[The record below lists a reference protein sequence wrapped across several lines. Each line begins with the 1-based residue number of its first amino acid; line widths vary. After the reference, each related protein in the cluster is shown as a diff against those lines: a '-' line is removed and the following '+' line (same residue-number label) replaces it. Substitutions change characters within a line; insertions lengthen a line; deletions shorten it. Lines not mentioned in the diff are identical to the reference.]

1 MSESILKALMQ
12 LFALISDIHDD
23 TVITGREKEI
33 VKIFL
38 TRYLNNNQIV
48 RYLEMFEEY
57 LGIFNSERIVKGS
70 IKDRKRISL
79 NAVRILEICEGINK
93 ELEQKQKVYV
103 FLKLIDYVK
112 LGEIIT
118 ENELDFLKT
127 VASAFNI
134 PDNEFHNIRCF
145 IMEPE
150 ENICEGNKVLL
161 IDNRKK
167 PYNDFFKHLCKE
179 NLAGTIQFLAISST
193 NTYIMRYYGSE
204 DLYLNGQ
211 NIHERETYVFD
222 HGSSI
227 RGSGIKAIHYSEVVS
242 HLSVLTYQSDVY
254 LHASDVSFTFRKSKN
269 GVHNLNFHGKS
280 GELVGILGGSG
291 VGKTTTLSILNGTLK
306 PHLGKVLING
316 YDLYDENEK
325 DKLRGVIGFVPQDDL
340 LIEELTV
347 YQNLFYNA
355 KMCLDE
361 LSEERLAEVVKRVLL
376 DLDLYEAR
384 DLKVGNPLTKVI
396 SGGQRK
402 RINIALELMREP
414 TILFVDEP
422 TSGLSS
428 IDSEMV
434 MNLLKD
440 LTYKG
445 KLVIVNIHQP
455 SSDIY
460 KMFDKLMI
468 IDKGGYLVYA
478 GNPTDAIIWFKSQ
491 TNHANPD
498 EDQCVKCGNVDTE
511 QVLHII
517 ESKVIDEHGK
527 PTRIRKVPPEEW
539 ARRFRDKSDNFI
551 RKASPGQK
559 PVPPN
564 IYSIPGYLK
573 QSVIFFI
580 RDFLSK
586 TSDKQYLLISLLG
599 PPLLAF
605 LLAWFTKTP
614 SGPDY
619 NFSEN
624 ENLPAY
630 LFMSVI
636 TSIFFGLMGSSEEI
650 VRDRKIL
657 KRESFLNLSWFS
669 YLNSK
674 IMIMFLLSAIQT
686 LSFVIIGNF
695 ILEIRGMTFT
705 YWLVLFSTS
714 CISNIIGLN
723 LSSAFKSVITIYV
736 LIPFIIIPQLLF
748 SGVIV
753 KFDKLQISR
762 LSSAEYVPII
772 GDLMIARWSF
782 ETLATEQFK
791 NNEYERLFFKYDV
804 AASQN
809 DWYAS
814 YLIDNLNYNL
824 WICNKYKDSITYR
837 AEVSNNF
844 RKLNYHI
851 DELASQANFNFE
863 GNLNA
868 LLTFESF
875 NADAEKEISIS
886 LDSLKRIFIQRMKDA
901 RAIKD
906 SVIKALE
913 GSYGKEWLSELYAG
927 YENKRLK
934 AIVLEEENLD
944 KTYETNDMII
954 RKLQPGFMKAVSK
967 NGRAHFY
974 APEKTIG
981 HLDIDTYWFNILV
994 IWFASLL
1001 LYIVLYF
1008 RLLEKFVNLFGH
1020 IRISRLEFINYDY
1033 ARVYLPGKIP
1043 GK

>member
-1 MSESILKALMQ
+1 MSEIILKALMQ

-33 VKIFL
+33 VRIFL
-38 TRYLNNNQIV
+38 MRYLNNNQVV
-48 RYLEMFEEY
+48 RYLSLFEEY
-57 LGIFNSERIVKGS
+57 LRLFNSERIIKDS
-70 IKDRKRISL
+70 IRDRKRTSL
-79 NAVRILEICEGINK
+79 NAMRILEICEGINA

-103 FLKLIDYVK
+103 IVKLIDYVK
-112 LGEIIT
+112 LGGRVT

-134 PDNEFHNIRCF
+134 PDTEFNNIRCF
-145 IMEPE
+145 IMEPD

-161 IDNRKK
+161 IDNKKK

-179 NLAGTIQFLAISST
+179 NLAGTVQFLVISST
-193 NTYIMRYYGSE
+193 NTYIMRYSGSE

-211 NIHERETYVFD
+211 NIHEGDTYIFD
-222 HGSSI
+222 NGSSI

-242 HLSVLTYQSDVY
+242 HLSLTTYQSDIY
-254 LHASDVSFTFRKSKN
+254 LQAIDVSFRFRKSKN

-306 PHLGKVLING
+306 PHNGKVLING
-316 YDLYDENEK
+316 YDLYDDNEK
-325 DKLRGVIGFVPQDDL
+325 VKLRGVIGFVPQDDL

-347 YQNLFYNA
+347 YQNLYYNA
-355 KMCLDE
+355 KMCLDD
-361 LSEERLAEVVKRVLL
+361 LTEERLAEVVERVLL

-402 RINIALELMREP
+402 RINIALELIREP

-460 KMFDKLMI
+460 KMFDKIMI
-468 IDKGGYLVYA
+468 IDRGGYLVYS

-511 QVLHII
+511 QILHII
-517 ESKVIDEHGK
+517 ESRVIDEHGK
-527 PTRIRKVPPEEW
+527 PTRIRKVSPEEW
-539 ARRFRDKSDNFI
+539 ARRFKDKSINFI
-551 RKASPGQK
+551 RKASFGKQ
-559 PVPPN
+559 PVAPN
-564 IYSIPGYLK
+564 NYSIPGYTK

-586 TSDKQYLLISLLG
+586 AADKQYLMISLLG

-614 SGPDY
+614 SGTDY
-619 NFSEN
+619 IFSEN

-630 LFMSVI
+630 LFMCVI
-636 TSIFFGLMGSSEEI
+636 TSIFFGLMASSEEI

-674 IMIMFLLSAIQT
+674 VMIMFLLSAIQT

-705 YWLVLFSTS
+705 YWFVLFSTS

-753 KFDKLQISR
+753 KFDKLHISR
-762 LSSAEYVPII
+762 HSSPEFVPII

-782 ETLATEQFK
+782 EALATEQFK
-791 NNEYERLFFKYDV
+791 NNEYEKLFFKYDV
-804 AASQN
+804 DASQN

-814 YLIDNLNYNL
+814 YLIDNLKYNL
-824 WICNKYKDSITYR
+824 WICDKYKDSVLYR
-837 AEVSNNF
+837 DEVNNNF

-851 DELASQANFNFE
+851 DQLTSQADFNFH
-863 GNLNA
+863 GSLNDI
-868 LLTFESF
+868 LTFENF
-875 NADAEKEISIS
+875 NADAEKEISAS

-901 RAIKD
+901 RAMKD
-906 SVIKALE
+906 SVIKAFE
-913 GSYGKEWLSELYAG
+913 GKFGKELLAELYAG

-944 KTYETNDMII
+944 KTYETNEMII
-954 RKLQPGFMKAVSK
+954 RKFQPGFMKAVSK

-974 APEKTIG
+974 APVKRIG
-981 HLDIDTYWFNILV
+981 DCDMDTYWFNILV

-1008 RLLEKFVNLFGH
+1008 KLLEKFLSFLGR
-1020 IRISRLEFINYDY
+1020 IRISRLEFI
-1033 ARVYLPGKIP
+1033 KINNP
-1043 GK
+1043 